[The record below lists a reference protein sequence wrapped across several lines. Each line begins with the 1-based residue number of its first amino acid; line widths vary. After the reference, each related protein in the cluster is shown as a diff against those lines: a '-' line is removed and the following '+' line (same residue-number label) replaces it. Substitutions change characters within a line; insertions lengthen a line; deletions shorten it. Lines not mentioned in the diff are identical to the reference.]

1 MATYIL
7 ADNQPLTHYALKC
20 LLESQGP
27 NTVLEVEDKASLIE
41 LLKAADDVVVL
52 LDYTLFDFSDATS
65 LIILADR
72 YPRSEWILISDE
84 LTHDLMRHVVYDS
97 RHISIVYKHDELN
110 TIREALR
117 SVSHRQRFICQRA
130 TEALLEQR
138 HMETRATPLTATEM
152 EVLRAIAKGTTTREI
167 AAERFSSV
175 HTINT
180 HRKNIFHKLGVNT
193 AYEAIRYALRA
204 GWIEAS
210 DFYI

>member
-1 MATYIL
+1 MAAYIL
-7 ADNQPLTHYALKC
+7 ADNQPLTHYALKR
-20 LLESQGP
+20 LLESLGS
-27 NTVLEVEDKASLIE
+27 NTILEVEDRASLIE

-52 LDYTLFDFSDATS
+52 LDYTLFDFADASS

-72 YPRSEWILISDE
+72 YPRSEWLLISDD
-84 LTHDLMRHVVYDS
+84 LTHDLMRRVVYDS

-110 TIREALR
+110 TIREAIH
-117 SVSHRQRFICQRA
+117 SVSQGRRFICQRA
-130 TEALLEQR
+130 TETLLEQR
-138 HMETRATPLTATEM
+138 HTETRATPLTATEM